1 MERTGRISKLFLII
15 LLLSMIFRV
24 IVWRVNLHH
33 MFLIRLKKVLK
44 IK

>member
-1 MERTGRISKLFLII
+1 MERTGRISKLFLIV

-24 IVWRVNLHH
+24 IVWRVNLYH